1 MLFRSIRLTLTL
13 WYAVTLA
20 VILVL
25 FSSFFY
31 LTFKRE
37 LYLEVDQELLSIAQG
52 IASPTLEP
60 FLRTPPSAFEQVLED
75 FIGPRI
81 AGKFVQVLDASGKL
95 ATASINLQ
103 DQRFAVRKQDLLKAA
118 QGKIVYATVGGW
130 EKQPIRMVSY
140 PIIVNGR
147 LAYLVQVGAP
157 MMAAQEMLRKILIVL
172 GVSIPL
178 SLFLFSYGGWFLAG
192 LSLKPVDILTRSAKK
207 ITAENLSQ
215 RLEVLNPH
223 DEIGEL
229 AATFNN
235 TLARLEAVF
244 SRMRQ
249 FSADVSHELRTP
261 LTILR
266 GETEVALRWV
276 KEPEEYR
283 AILQSNLEEIKRMS
297 EIIEYLLDLAKAE
310 EGMLRLEFSEVAL
323 NDLLNELVTQAKV
336 LARQKGVVLA
346 YEALYPVVISGDRL
360 RLRQIFLNLLD
371 NAVKYTPNGGEVRV
385 VLDSV
390 ERYARVA
397 VIDTGSGIPEEDLPY
412 IFDRFYRVDKA
423 RNRADGGTGLGLSL
437 SSSLAEAHGGRI
449 EVVSEQGMGSVFT
462 VYLPLPAEAIDVA

>member
-1 MLFRSIRLTLTL
+1 LLFRSIRLTLTL

-81 AGKFVQVLDASGKL
+81 AGKFVQVLDASAKL
-95 ATASINLQ
+95 ATASINLP
-103 DQRFAVRKQDLLKAA
+103 DQRLAVRKQDLLKAA

-157 MMAAQEMLRKILIVL
+157 MMTAQEMLRKILIVL

-178 SLFLFSYGGWFLAG
+178 SLFLFGYGGWFLAG

-310 EGMLRLEFSEVAL
+310 EGMLRLEFSEVTL
-323 NDLLNELVTQAKV
+323 NDLLDELVSQTKV

-346 YEALYPVVISGDRL
+346 FEALYPVVISGDRL

-371 NAVKYTPNGGEVRV
+371 NAVKYTPASGEVRV

-390 ERYARVA
+390 GRYARVA
-397 VIDTGSGIPEEDLPY
+397 VIDTGSGIPAEDLPY

-449 EVVSEQGMGSVFT
+449 EVVSQQGMGSVFT
-462 VYLPLPAEAIDVA
+462 VYLPLPAAAIDGA

>member
-1 MLFRSIRLTLTL
+1 LLFRSIRLTLTL

-37 LYLEVDQELLSIAQG
+37 LFLEVDQELLAIAEG

-60 FLRTPPSAFEQVLED
+60 FLHTPPSAFEQVLED

-81 AGKFVQVLDASGKL
+81 AGKFVQVLDASAKV
-95 ATASINLQ
+95 ATASKNLQ
-103 DQRFAVRKQDLLKAA
+103 DQGFAVRKEDLFKAA

-130 EKQPIRMVSY
+130 EKQPLRIVSY
-140 PIIVNGR
+140 PVMVNGR

-178 SLFLFSYGGWFLAG
+178 SLVLFGYGGWFLAG

-235 TLARLEAVF
+235 TLARLESAF

-310 EGMLRLEFSEVAL
+310 EGMLRLEPSEVAL
-323 NDLLNELVTQAKV
+323 NDLLNELVSQTKV
-336 LARQKGVVLA
+336 LARQKGVVLVF
-346 YEALYPVVISGDRL
+346 EALYPVAVSGDRL

-371 NAVKYTPNGGEVRV
+371 NAVKYTPAGGEVRV
-385 VLDSV
+385 VLDSA
-390 ERYARVA
+390 EQSARVA

-412 IFDRFYRVDKA
+412 LFDRFYRVDKA

-437 SSSLAEAHGGRI
+437 SRSLAEAHGGRI
-449 EVVSEQGMGSVFT
+449 EVVSQLGMGSVFT
-462 VYLPLPAEAIDVA
+462 VYLPLPAVATDGA

>member
-37 LYLEVDQELLSIAQG
+37 LYLEVDQELLAIAEG

-60 FLRTPPSAFEQVLED
+60 FLHTPPSAFEQVLED
-75 FIGPRI
+75 FIGPRV
-81 AGKFVQVLDASGKL
+81 AGKFVQVLDASARV
-95 ATASINLQ
+95 ATASKNLQ
-103 DQRFAVRKQDLLKAA
+103 DQRIAVREEDLLKAA
-118 QGKIVYATVGGW
+118 QGKIVYATVGVW
-130 EKQPIRMVSY
+130 EGQPLRIVSY
-140 PIIVNGR
+140 PIMVNGR
-147 LAYLVQVGAP
+147 LVYLVQVGAP
-157 MMAAQEMLRKILIVL
+157 MMAAQDMLKKILIVL

-178 SLFLFSYGGWFLAG
+178 SLFLFGYGGWFLAG

-235 TLARLEAVF
+235 TLARLEAAF

-297 EIIEYLLDLAKAE
+297 EIIEYLLDQAKAE
-310 EGMLRLEFSEVAL
+310 EGMLRLELSEVTL
-323 NDLLNELVTQAKV
+323 NDLLNELVAQTKV

-346 YEALYPVVISGDRL
+346 FEALYPVVISGDRL

-371 NAVKYTPNGGEVRV
+371 NAVKYTPAGGEVRV
-385 VLDSV
+385 VLDSA

-397 VIDTGSGIPEEDLPY
+397 VIDTGSGIAEDDLPY
-412 IFDRFYRVDKA
+412 LFDRFYRVDKA

-437 SSSLAEAHGGRI
+437 SRSLAEAHGGRI
-449 EVVSEQGMGSVFT
+449 EVVSQQGMGSVFT
-462 VYLPLPAEAIDVA
+462 AYLPLPAETSDGA

>member
-37 LYLEVDQELLSIAQG
+37 LYLEVDQELLAIAEG

-60 FLRTPPSAFEQVLED
+60 FLHTPPSAFEQVLED

-81 AGKFVQVLDASGKL
+81 AGKFVQVLDASAKV
-95 ATASINLQ
+95 ATASKNLQ
-103 DQRFAVRKQDLLKAA
+103 DQRLVVRKEDLRKAA

-130 EKQPIRMVSY
+130 EEQPLRIVSY
-140 PIIVNGR
+140 PFMVNGR
-147 LAYLVQVGAP
+147 FAYLVQVGAP
-157 MMAAQEMLRKILIVL
+157 MMVAQEMLRKILIVL

-178 SLFLFSYGGWFLAG
+178 SLVLFGYGGWFLAG

-235 TLARLEAVF
+235 TLARLEAAF

-310 EGMLRLEFSEVAL
+310 EGMLRLEPSEVTL
-323 NDLLNELVTQAKV
+323 NDLLNELVSQTKL

-346 YEALYPVVISGDRL
+346 FEALYPVVISGDRL

-371 NAVKYTPNGGEVRV
+371 NAVKYTPAGGEVRV
-385 VLDSV
+385 VLDSA

-397 VIDTGSGIPEEDLPY
+397 VIDTGSGISEEDLPY
-412 IFDRFYRVDKA
+412 LFDRFYRVDKA
-423 RNRADGGTGLGLSL
+423 RNRADGGAGLGLSL
-437 SSSLAEAHGGRI
+437 SRSLAEAHGGRI
-449 EVVSEQGMGSVFT
+449 ELVSQQGMGSVFT
-462 VYLPLPAEAIDVA
+462 VYLPLPAETTDCA